1 MIAKFSAIQCDD
13 RWDERFRK
21 ISNIKTIGI
30 KTVITIDTEEETSIE
45 YMIKMAKE
53 IENMPAVE

>member
-21 ISNIKTIGI
+21 ISNIKTIKI
-30 KTVITIDTEEETSIE
+30 LWRNQKIRERNFND
-45 YMIKMAKE
+45 
-53 IENMPAVE
+53 